1 MNDATAGRDP
11 YSDAYGAHD
20 PYAPA
25 DAQPT
30 VAQPTAPQPTEPTPV
45 SINDTRAY
53 PTPGAPAADPY
64 AAYRGQANDP
74 YADPYTDPYAAYRG
88 QSSDPYADPYAAYR
102 SQTNDRYAD
111 PYAAYATTTTTTA
124 PAPATAAPAQKSG
137 RGGMIALA
145 SAGLA
150 ITALVAG
157 TVGGAVGFTVARVTQ
172 PEATASVT
180 VAPIGATGDPI
191 SPPAGGSIAAV
202 AAALQP
208 SVVQINVAGGG
219 GAGTGSGFII
229 REDGYILTNNHV
241 TANGDDITVTFSD
254 GETAAATLVGANP
267 GYDLAVLKVDQTGLP
282 AVTLGSSG
290 ALEVGDAAIA
300 IGSPLGLQGT
310 VTSGIVSA
318 LNRPVTAG
326 GEGELAFINAI
337 QTDAAINPGN
347 SGGPLVDG
355 NGAVIG
361 VNSAIAALGGSFGG
375 QAGSIGLGF
384 AIPIDTAARIAS
396 ELIATGSSS
405 TPIIGVQLQMDFP
418 GPGARVAGITDNG
431 PASSAGLREG
441 DVITALNG
449 VPVVDATDLIV
460 DVRSLAPGDEVILTV
475 ERDGAE
481 REVTLVLGAQ
491 RG

>member
-1 MNDATAGRDP
+1 MGVRHAPAGLYAAAPTRRIDVTDQNNGPDAGRDP
-11 YSDAYGAHD
+11 YAEVYGAHD
-20 PYAPA
+20 PYAPDATWAA
-25 DAQPT
+25 DPHASSQ
-30 VAQPTAPQPTEPTPV
+30 AE
-45 SINDTRAY
+45 TRAY
-53 PTPGAPAADPY
+53 PT
-64 AAYRGQANDP
+64 
-74 YADPYTDPYAAYRG
+74 
-88 QSSDPYADPYAAYR
+88 SDPYA
-102 SQTNDRYAD
+102 SAD
-111 PYAAYATTTTTTA
+111 PYAAYANPYAGYADPYASYGSTA
-124 PAPATAAPAQKSG
+124 TVAPPVAAAPKSG

-150 ITALVAG
+150 LTALVAG
-157 TVGGAVGFTVARVTQ
+157 SIGGAVGFTVARMTQ
-172 PEATASVT
+172 PEVAAVS

-208 SVVQINVAGGG
+208 SVVQINVDGTG

-241 TANGDDITVTFSD
+241 TAGGSDITVTFSD
-254 GETAAATLVGANP
+254 GEVVDATLVGANP
-267 GYDLAVLKVDQTGLP
+267 GYDLAVLKVDRSGLP
-282 AVTLGSSG
+282 VVTLGSSS
-290 ALEVGDAAIA
+290 ALEVGDSAIA

-310 VTSGIVSA
+310 VTAGIVSA

-326 GEGELAFINAI
+326 GEGELSFINAI

-361 VNSAIAALGGSFGG
+361 VNSAIAALGAGLGG
-375 QAGSIGLGF
+375 QPGNIGLGF

-396 ELIATGSSS
+396 ELIATGQSS
-405 TPIIGVQLQMDFP
+405 TPIIGVQLDMQYA
-418 GPGARVAGITDNG
+418 GPGARVAGITDDG

-449 VPVVDATDLIV
+449 TPVVDATDLIV
-460 DVRSLAPGDEVILTV
+460 DVRSLAPGDQVTLTV
-475 ERDGAE
+475 ERDGVE
-481 REVTLVLGAQ
+481 REVSLVLGSQ
-491 RG
+491 KG

>member
-1 MNDATAGRDP
+1 VNDETTGRDP
-11 YSDAYGAHD
+11 YSPDAAPHD
-20 PYAPA
+20 PYAPPSA
-25 DAQPT
+25 PAQSPSSDAQPT
-30 VAQPTAPQPTEPTPV
+30 IAQPSAA
-45 SINDTRAY
+45 DTRAY
-53 PTPGAPAADPY
+53 PTSDPYAGQSAYTPPTPSYSSDPY
-64 AAYRGQANDP
+64 AAYRAQG
-74 YADPYTDPYAAYRG
+74 
-88 QSSDPYADPYAAYR
+88 YADPYA
-102 SQTNDRYAD
+102 ND
-111 PYAAYATTTTTTA
+111 PYAAYA
-124 PAPATAAPAQKSG
+124 ATATSAPPVTQPAAPRSDKSG

-150 ITALVAG
+150 RTALVAG
-157 TVGGAVGFTVARVTQ
+157 TIGGAVGFTVARMTQ
-172 PEATASVT
+172 PDPVAAVSI
-180 VAPIGATGDPI
+180 APIGATGDAI

-208 SVVQINVAGGG
+208 SVVQINVDGGG
-219 GAGTGSGFII
+219 GAGTGSGFVI

-241 TANGDDITVTFSD
+241 TANGSDITVTFSD
-254 GETAAATLVGANP
+254 GRVADATLVGANP
-267 GYDLAVLKVDQTGLP
+267 GYDLAVVKVDETGLP
-282 AVTLGSSG
+282 AVTLGSSS

-300 IGSPLGLQGT
+300 LGSPLGLQGT
-310 VTSGIVSA
+310 VTAGIVSA

-361 VNSAIAALGGSFGG
+361 INSAIASLGGSLGG
-375 QAGSIGLGF
+375 QVGNIGLGF

-405 TPIIGVQLQMDFP
+405 TPIIGVQLDMEYA

-431 PASSAGLREG
+431 PASGAGLREG

-449 VPVVDATDLIV
+449 TMVMDATDLIV
-460 DVRSLAPGDEVILTV
+460 DVRSLAPGEQVTLTV
-475 ERDGAE
+475 ESNGSE

-491 RG
+491 KS

>member
-1 MNDATAGRDP
+1 MGVRHAPAGLYAAAPTRRIDVTDQNNGPDAGRDP
-11 YSDAYGAHD
+11 YAEVYGAHD
-20 PYAPA
+20 PYAPDATWAA
-25 DAQPT
+25 DPHASSQ
-30 VAQPTAPQPTEPTPV
+30 AE
-45 SINDTRAY
+45 TRAY
-53 PTPGAPAADPY
+53 PT
-64 AAYRGQANDP
+64 
-74 YADPYTDPYAAYRG
+74 
-88 QSSDPYADPYAAYR
+88 SDPYA
-102 SQTNDRYAD
+102 SAD
-111 PYAAYATTTTTTA
+111 PYAAYANPYAGYADPYASYGSTA
-124 PAPATAAPAQKSG
+124 TVAPPVAAAPKSG

-150 ITALVAG
+150 LTALVAG
-157 TVGGAVGFTVARVTQ
+157 SIGGAVGFTVARMTQ
-172 PEATASVT
+172 PEVAAVS

-208 SVVQINVAGGG
+208 SVVQINVDGTG

-241 TANGDDITVTFSD
+241 TAGGSDITVTFSD
-254 GETAAATLVGANP
+254 GEVVDATLVGANP
-267 GYDLAVLKVDQTGLP
+267 GYDLAVLKVDRTGLP
-282 AVTLGSSG
+282 VVTLGSSS
-290 ALEVGDAAIA
+290 ALEVGDSAIA

-310 VTSGIVSA
+310 VTAGIVSA

-326 GEGELAFINAI
+326 GEGELSFINAI

-361 VNSAIAALGGSFGG
+361 VNSAIAALGAGLGG
-375 QAGSIGLGF
+375 QPGNIGLGF

-396 ELIATGSSS
+396 ELIATGQSS
-405 TPIIGVQLQMDFP
+405 TPIIGVQLDMQYA
-418 GPGARVAGITDNG
+418 GPGARVAGITDDG

-449 VPVVDATDLIV
+449 TPVVDATDLIV
-460 DVRSLAPGDEVILTV
+460 DVRSLAPGDQVTLTV
-475 ERDGAE
+475 ERDGVE
-481 REVTLVLGAQ
+481 REVSLVLGSQ
-491 RG
+491 KG

>member
-1 MNDATAGRDP
+1 MNDETTGRDPYSRDP

-20 PYAPA
+20 PYAPPSTPA
-25 DAQPT
+25 QPTPPGPDAQPS
-30 VAQPTAPQPTEPTPV
+30 AA
-45 SINDTRAY
+45 DTRAY
-53 PTPGAPAADPY
+53 PTSDPYAGQSSYTPPTTSYPSDPY
-64 AAYRGQANDP
+64 AAYRAQG
-74 YADPYTDPYAAYRG
+74 
-88 QSSDPYADPYAAYR
+88 YADPYA
-102 SQTNDRYAD
+102 ND
-111 PYAAYATTTTTTA
+111 PYAAYA
-124 PAPATAAPAQKSG
+124 ATATSAPPVTQPAAPRAEKSG

-150 ITALVAG
+150 LTALVAG
-157 TVGGAVGFTVARVTQ
+157 TIGGAVGFTVARMTQ
-172 PEATASVT
+172 PESVAA
-180 VAPIGATGDPI
+180 VSIAPIGATGDAI

-208 SVVQINVAGGG
+208 SVVQINVDGGG
-219 GAGTGSGFII
+219 GAGTGSGFVI

-241 TANGDDITVTFSD
+241 TANGSDISVTFSD
-254 GETAAATLVGANP
+254 GRVADATLVGANP
-267 GYDLAVLKVDQTGLP
+267 GYDLAVVKVDETGLP
-282 AVTLGSSG
+282 AVTLGSSS

-300 IGSPLGLQGT
+300 LGSPLGLQGT
-310 VTSGIVSA
+310 VTAGIVSA

-326 GEGELAFINAI
+326 GEGELSFINAI

-361 VNSAIAALGGSFGG
+361 INSAIASLGGSLGG
-375 QAGSIGLGF
+375 QVGNIGLGF

-396 ELIATGSSS
+396 ELIATGTSS
-405 TPIIGVQLQMDFP
+405 TPIIGVQLDMEYA

-431 PASSAGLREG
+431 PASGAGLREG

-449 VPVVDATDLIV
+449 TMVMDATDLIV
-460 DVRSLAPGDEVILTV
+460 DVRSLSPGEQVTLTV
-475 ERDGAE
+475 ESDGAE

-491 RG
+491 KS